1 MVSKEAAQG
10 PRRDRR
16 EDILQASLHLFAEK
30 GFHGTSMRDIARSAD
45 ITEGLIYHYFE
56 SKRDLFRAIIEEH
69 SFLPLLRTLPE
80 LAGQLDLRGLLIVLA
95 RGFFDVLGQ
104 SKELTRLLLQEVQ
117 VFPEEKEAFFGDA
130 VERSI
135 TELAHI
141 LDARMSKSARTK
153 VDPFMA
159 ARLFFNALL
168 AFFVEQEILGGK
180 HLLPADESVYVEH
193 LVDMFVK
200 RLGPGRPDRP
210 ASSSPGLRSVGDG
223 HVDLREDTADDRS

>member
-1 MVSKEAAQG
+1 LVTKDAGHQ

-16 EDILQASLHLFAEK
+16 EEILQASLHLFAEK

-45 ITEGLIYHYFE
+45 ITEGLIYHYFA

-69 SFLPLLRTLPE
+69 SFLPLLKTLPD
-80 LAGQLDLRGLLIVLA
+80 LAGQLDLRGLLLVLA

-135 TELAHI
+135 AELAQI
-141 LDARMSKSARTK
+141 LDARMGKAARGK
-153 VDPFMA
+153 VDPYMA

-180 HLLPADESVYVEH
+180 HLLPADEQVYVEH

-200 RLGPGRPDRP
+200 RLGPGRPVP
-210 ASSSPGLRSVGDG
+210 LRSVGDPG
-223 HVDLREDTADDRS
+223 GDLSENTADDRL

>member
-1 MVSKEAAQG
+1 MVTKDAAQG

-80 LAGQLDLRGLLIVLA
+80 LAGQLDLRGLLLVLA

-117 VFPEEKEAFFGDA
+117 VFPEEKEAFFSDA

-135 TELAHI
+135 TELGRI
-141 LDARMSKSARTK
+141 LDARMSKSARAK
-153 VDPFMA
+153 VDPLMA

-168 AFFVEQEILGGK
+168 AFFVEQEILGGNQV
-180 HLLPADESVYVEH
+180 LPADEGSYIEH

-200 RLGPGRPDRP
+200 RMGPGRPKPSLVR
-210 ASSSPGLRSVGDG
+210 
-223 HVDLREDTADDRS
+223 